1 MSLPRVLAL
10 AFCLCVALCA
20 GAARAADYPTGPIRL
35 IVPYPTGGP
44 NDLIARVVGQKLT
57 ELMGQPV
64 IVMNRPGASTIIGA
78 EAVAKAA
85 PDGYTLLLGN
95 TVLGTTPLLYKHV
108 SYKLEDFVPIAP
120 IVQSSNVLAI
130 HPSVPAKSVAELVA
144 YAKANPGKLNY
155 GSNGPGGAT
164 NLISA
169 YFCRLAGIDI
179 VAIDYKGVGPA
190 TADLLAGRLQLF
202 FLPVTG
208 SFHFFTSGQMRA
220 LAVTS
225 EQRLAQLP
233 DVPTLK
239 ESGYPSMVTDL
250 WYGIL
255 GPAALPKPIVA
266 ELNQAINA
274 ALAAPDVQSR
284 LTSEGSTI
292 MRMNPEEFAGFMK
305 SNMALWEDI
314 IRPLDLQLD

>member
-1 MSLPRVLAL
+1 MSLLRFFLLAL
-10 AFCLCVALCA
+10 ALLGA
-20 GAARAADYPTGPIRL
+20 GGAVAADYPASPIRL
-35 IVPYPTGGP
+35 VVPYPTGGP
-44 NDLIARVVGQKLT
+44 NDLIARVVGQKLG
-57 ELMGQPV
+57 ELLGQPV
-64 IVMNRPGASTIIGA
+64 IVVNRPGASTMIGA
-78 EAVAKAA
+78 ESVAKAPA
-85 PDGYTLLLGN
+85 DGYTLLLGN
-95 TVLGTTPLLYKHV
+95 TVLGTTTLLYKHV

-120 IVQSSNVLAI
+120 IVQNSNILAL
-130 HPSVPAKSVAELVA
+130 HPSVPAQSVAELVA

-169 YFCRLAGIDI
+169 YFARLAGIDI

-190 TADLLAGRLQLF
+190 TTDLLAGTLQIF
-202 FLPVTG
+202 FFPVTG
-208 SFHFFTSGQMRA
+208 SFHFFTSGQLRA

-225 EQRLAQLP
+225 EHRLPQLP

-266 ELNQAINA
+266 TLNQAVTKA
-274 ALAAPDVQSR
+274 VASPDVRAR
-284 LTSEGSTI
+284 LVGEGGTPLQMTPEQFASF
-292 MRMNPEEFAGFMK
+292 MNA
-305 SNMALWEDI
+305 NMALWADI